1 MYLAYANGD
10 EYRAPVNRA
19 AEEQPPHDSDAPDVD
34 AIEALGD
41 RIRRVTS
48 G

>member
-1 MYLAYANGD
+1 MFLAYADRG
-10 EYRAPVNRA
+10 EIEHQATEA
-19 AEEQPPHDSDAPDVD
+19 QPPHDTDAPDVD
-34 AIEALGD
+34 AIEARFGD